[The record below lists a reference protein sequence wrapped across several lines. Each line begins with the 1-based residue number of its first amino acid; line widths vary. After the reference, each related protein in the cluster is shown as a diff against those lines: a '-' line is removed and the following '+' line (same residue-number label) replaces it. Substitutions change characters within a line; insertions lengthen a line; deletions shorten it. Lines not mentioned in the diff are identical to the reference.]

1 MDKTQIDWAL
11 YRSFLAVL
19 REGSLSAAAR
29 SLGMTQPSIGRHID
43 TLEATLGI
51 ALFTRAQD
59 GLRPTRIAFELR
71 GPAEAMAAA
80 AQQVLRIA
88 SGTAE
93 DERGTVRITASNFVG
108 AEVLPAILTQYRQSN
123 PYVDIE
129 LMLSNRNADLLK
141 READIAV
148 RMMRPTQQALIAK
161 HIGKT
166 YIGLFAHRR
175 YIEAH
180 GLPKN
185 IAELQQHAAIGY
197 DQDPDALRTMR
208 MAKQWE
214 QVIRREDF
222 SFRCDNEWAQ
232 LSALRAGYG
241 IGGCQVGI
249 ARRDPDLI
257 PILPHELLFELDM
270 WLVTHDGLRRN
281 ARVMSLFDFLA
292 GELKDYIA

>member
-11 YRSFLAVL
+11 YRSFLAAL

-43 TLEATLGI
+43 ALEALLGVS
-51 ALFTRAQD
+51 LFTRAQD

-80 AQQVLRIA
+80 AQQALRIA

-93 DERGTVRITASNFVG
+93 DERGTVRVTASNIVG
-108 AEVLPAILTQYRQSN
+108 AAVLPPMLTRYRERN
-123 PYVDIE
+123 PHVE
-129 LMLSNRNADLLK
+129 LELVLTNRNTDLLK

-161 HIGKT
+161 RIGIT
-166 YIGLFAHRR
+166 YIGMFAHRR
-175 YIEAH
+175 YVEER

-185 IAELQQHAAIGY
+185 VMELKQHTLIGF
-197 DQDPDALRTMR
+197 DQDPAALQLLQKWGGAIQRD
-208 MAKQWE
+208 
-214 QVIRREDF
+214 DF
-222 SFRCDNEWAQ
+222 SFRSDSELAQ
-232 LSALRAGYG
+232 LSALRAGFG
-241 IGGCQVGI
+241 IGGCQIGI
-249 ARRDPDLI
+249 ARNDPDMI
-257 PILPHELLFELDM
+257 PVLPHELLFELDM

-281 ARVMSLFDFLA
+281 MRVMNLFEFLA
-292 GELKDYIA
+292 GELTGYIS